1 KSDPRWKIPVLTGS
15 SRYRFI
21 VSKSFQLTYDYQLLG
36 ALAIAP
42 NDQKLGIV
50 SVHQQ
55 YLSVLAELEQES
67 ALQWYYFDVVAKLRQ
82 DFEMRVTPALVPNYL
97 ARGIGPAVHA
107 RRLELEECD
116 RKGKPPGAFG
126 NVLILLKVLSLNETP
141 RVCAGD
147 RLILKPVNIPE
158 FFLEA

>member
-1 KSDPRWKIPVLTGS
+1 MQSIAEGNLEGNQMPSKTQYYFAKSLGRLMAEWSPAPFFMDYVAQR
-15 SRYRFI
+15 RY
-21 VSKSFQLTYDYQLLG
+21 
-36 ALAIAP
+36 
-42 NDQKLGIV
+42 
-50 SVHQQ
+50 
-55 YLSVLAELEQES
+55 
-67 ALQWYYFDVVAKLRQ
+67 QWYYFDVVAKLRQ